1 MSCSFLPT
9 VSRESVR
16 LGSEASSLIQT
27 SFKSSEQNKKNQS
40 LVLLDLFIGPVR
52 LKRSHS
58 VCFPAEALRVSVC
71 RFEALR
77 EDLVTVISCVWI
89 HSARSGAF
97 LFTTLWF
104 SYKCRFY
111 RSGCQKSSLQEC
123 VTPASRHAG
132 VMKQSYSEIQR
143 NTALI
148 KNISVGEYP
157 ADPLSVTDLKEQFDF
172 LETGSLFLIFMLR

>member
-1 MSCSFLPT
+1 MWIITVFEFFWVNLLNYITHNANWVTSLEAVNQMSCSFLPT

-89 HSARSGAF
+89 RSTRSGAF

-104 SYKCRFY
+104 SYKFRFY

-132 VMKQSYSEIQR
+132 VMKQLFR
-143 NTALI
+143 NTA
-148 KNISVGEYP
+148 KHS
-157 ADPLSVTDLKEQFDF
+157 ADKKH
-172 LETGSLFLIFMLR
+172 